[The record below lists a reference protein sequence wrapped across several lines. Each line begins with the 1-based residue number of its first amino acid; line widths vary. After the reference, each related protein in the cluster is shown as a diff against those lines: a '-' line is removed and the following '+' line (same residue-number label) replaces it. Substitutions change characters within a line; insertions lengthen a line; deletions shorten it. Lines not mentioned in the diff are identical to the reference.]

1 MSNWYG
7 GSGGIMSIQRF
18 AEFWRAMFFFVSTVT
33 VGVLLFLII
42 IVWQPVWTGGF
53 KDFGN
58 ISKAIIRLD
67 RTAKPV
73 AEMAPLI
80 LGQMDEIRKIM
91 MQMEDSVSTMQTM
104 NASMIALN
112 HNMNQM
118 TWVLSRQMG
127 VMTGEMDQMK
137 NKFSPFGMMP
147 FNW

>member
-1 MSNWYG
+1 
-7 GSGGIMSIQRF
+7 MSIQRF

-33 VGVLLFLII
+33 VGVLLFLVV

-91 MQMEDSVSTMQTM
+91 MQMEDSVSTMQSM

-127 VMTGEMDQMK
+127 VMTGQMDQMK